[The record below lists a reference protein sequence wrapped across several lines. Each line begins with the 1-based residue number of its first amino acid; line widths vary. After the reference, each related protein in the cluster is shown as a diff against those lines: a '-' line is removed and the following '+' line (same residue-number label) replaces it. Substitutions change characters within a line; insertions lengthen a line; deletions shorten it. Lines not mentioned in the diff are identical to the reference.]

1 VALLRSRRTRAVD
14 EREAAGDLSG
24 AIGALTEVNRS
35 HRDPAHERR
44 LIELRHRAGEELVA
58 APASNPQTVAKAA
71 QPPPTNA
78 DGLPEI
84 GPAQLSAPLLRA
96 AILGNGCL
104 LVRGLAPREDALRVA
119 QGIDRAFAARESGTG
134 ADDGLYEE
142 FEPGPPYGGFVERG
156 FTAETGGM
164 WTVDSPRLAFEVLD
178 LFERIGLREVLS
190 EYLGERPAISAQKG
204 TLRKVDRA
212 RVGWHQD
219 GRFLG
224 EVRTMNVWLSLSRC
238 GDIAPGLDLVPQRIE
253 EIVPS
258 GTEGADFDWSVAR
271 SVAER
276 YAGEG
281 GIARPIFEP
290 GDALLFDE
298 LCLHGTAAEEEMP
311 NPRYAVETWFFG
323 PSAFPSE
330 YVPLLF

>member
-1 VALLRSRRTRAVD
+1 MALLRSRRTRAAD
-14 EREAAGDLSG
+14 GLETAGDLAG
-24 AIGALTEVNRS
+24 AIEELSRVNRS

-44 LIELRHRAGEELVA
+44 LIELRHRAGELLVA
-58 APASNPQTVAKAA
+58 APGASAEYVAPASGSLPA
-71 QPPPTNA
+71 G
-78 DGLPEI
+78 DGLAEI
-84 GPAQLSAPLLRA
+84 EAAELTAPVLREA
-96 AILGNGCL
+96 VLTKGSL
-104 LVRGLAPREDALRVA
+104 LVRGLVPRDDALRLA
-119 QGIDRAFAARESGTG
+119 AGIDDAFAARERGDG

-142 FEPGPPYGGFVERG
+142 FTTPEHPGFVERG

-164 WTVDSPRLAFEVLD
+164 WTVDSPKLAFEVLD
-178 LFERIGLREVLS
+178 LFERAGLRTVLTD
-190 EYLGERPAISAQKG
+190 YLGGRPAISAQKG
-204 TLRKVDRA
+204 TLRKVERA

-238 GDIAPGLDLVPQRIE
+238 GDIAPGLDLVPERIE
-253 EIVPS
+253 EIVPT

-281 GIARPIFEP
+281 GIVRPIFEP
-290 GDALLFDE
+290 GDAVLFDE
-298 LCLHGTAAEEEMP
+298 LCLHGTAVDEGMP
-311 NPRYAVETWFFG
+311 NPRYAVETWFFA
-323 PSAFPSE
+323 PSGFPGE